1 MENEQVKQK
10 FPIGMILIL
19 ILVGWGALGLLLGMF
34 KIPLSQL
41 GPVLV
46 SGAGS
51 IIVNLIIFGILATI
65 FYGII
70 KRLKWA
76 RKLAIGWY
84 VFSMVLLPINLIS
97 FLANKTMYD
106 SYYQKLLPPETLALM
121 TPAVITG
128 TLISTLVFGWIIGI
142 IIIIYLARKKD
153 FFVNWFFLAFC
164 KRIYLQRKTWN
175 YQRCGSAAFQ
185 NFRGG
190 TSSPP
195 QAAKAVRTIFRILH
209 HVGNCKFERFASLRS
224 ATNS

>member
-10 FPIGMILIL
+10 FPVGMIIILIL
-19 ILVGWGALGLLLGMF
+19 IGWGAVSLLLSMF

-41 GPVLV
+41 GPVLL
-46 SGAGS
+46 SGAGA
-51 IIVNLIIFGILATI
+51 IVMNLVIVGILATI

-84 VFSMVLLPINLIS
+84 IFSMVLLPINLLS

-128 TLISTLVFGWIIGI
+128 SLISALGFGFVIGI
-142 IIIIYLARKKD
+142 VVIIYLARKKD
-153 FFVNWFFLAFC
+153 FFVN
-164 KRIYLQRKTWN
+164 
-175 YQRCGSAAFQ
+175 
-185 NFRGG
+185 
-190 TSSPP
+190 
-195 QAAKAVRTIFRILH
+195 
-209 HVGNCKFERFASLRS
+209 
-224 ATNS
+224 